1 MGFYANAC
9 RVRNQRICSV
19 KLPLR
24 TPSSQ
29 IIIKLTAGDIPSG
42 GAALTGFSVG
52 AGPPAAGSLDPAS
65 ISGIVISW
73 LTTLDGPAFPA
84 ASPKQLQ
91 LGGSFN
97 VVPTSVT
104 FTGGD
109 LTKSYTLRTNEADV
123 KPPGVSDTWVWY
135 SAFSQPGE
143 GFLFTPGQIYTI
155 IFNYG

>member
-42 GAALTGFSVG
+42 GAALTGFSTG
-52 AGPPAAGSLDPAS
+52 LAGPPAGGSLDPSS
-65 ISGIVISW
+65 IPGVAISYI
-73 LTTLDGPAFPA
+73 LTLDGPAFPA

-135 SAFSQPGE
+135 TTFSQPGE

-155 IFNYG
+155 IFKF